1 MHERP
6 RLGCPHYDALSSAK
20 VRLLHL
26 VFTVVEQSE
35 SLASPKRPHKP
46 EPPQSFLY
54 PQLAKLKLCKAD
66 LDMKRT
72 LALCRERTAL
82 VLAKP
87 RFLSY
92 RSAPSPRL
100 HPMNFSSIRAA
111 AKTHRVEEWF
121 WRVVF
126 VGVVCDFLYLGW
138 LALRLLRAK

>member
-1 MHERP
+1 
-6 RLGCPHYDALSSAK
+6 
-20 VRLLHL
+20 
-26 VFTVVEQSE
+26 
-35 SLASPKRPHKP
+35 
-46 EPPQSFLY
+46 
-54 PQLAKLKLCKAD
+54 
-66 LDMKRT
+66 MKRT

-111 AKTHRVEEWF
+111 AKTQRAEEWF

-138 LALRLLRAK
+138 LALTSLRTKWQDFSDRWKTATRRQAALVSSLVDWKPRPSRFTRSVNWPPSS